1 MRPIA
6 AGREPSLIQLDTAA
20 RPGPPTDF
28 IYNDWYPAL
37 RTDTLRDPV
46 TTTLLNIPLLIGRK
60 RDGSLFALRDLCPH
74 RGIPLSAGWFDGE
87 TVQCK
92 YHGWRF
98 EPCSGRCEEI
108 PSLTSHDSLEPTK
121 IFANAFPIAERDG
134 YAWVYIPAPGAG
146 RITPTPTPTASL
158 TTPTAAD
165 PTTNSRHPEPQAK
178 DLRIS
183 DLSTAHNLPPIPELP
198 KFTRRFRTAHLS
210 ADLPCNVDHGI
221 IGLMDPA
228 HGPFVHQAWWWRS
241 AASIHEKT
249 KRFEPINSSDSDH
262 AGFRM
267 SPHAP
272 SSNSAP
278 YKLLG
283 RPVTTIDFTLPN
295 RRIETIVATKSGT
308 IYTPDDALSLNGE
321 RTDNGQRTTDP
332 LRWFSSLTTVT
343 PITPSTCRID
353 VVAAWN
359 IAYYV
364 PFVTPLVRFFGA
376 RFVAQDQ
383 QTMVEQAR
391 GLRSNPGLMLIDD
404 ADKPAKWYF
413 ALKQR
418 RLTGTGSHPLPGP
431 VELHWRS

>member
-6 AGREPSLIQLDTAA
+6 AGRAPELIQLDTAA
-20 RPGPPTDF
+20 KPGPPTEF
-28 IYNDWYPAL
+28 LYNDWYPAL
-37 RTDTLRDPV
+37 RTDALHEPR
-46 TTTLLNIPLLIGRK
+46 TTTLLNIPLLVGRK

-98 EPCSGRCEEI
+98 EPCTGRCEEI
-108 PSLTSHDSLEPTK
+108 PSLTTHDTLEPTK
-121 IFANAFPIAERDG
+121 IYANAFPVVERDG

-146 RITPTPTPTASL
+146 RITPEQI
-158 TTPTAAD
+158 D
-165 PTTNSRHPEPQAK
+165 Q
-178 DLRIS
+178 
-183 DLSTAHNLPPIPELP
+183 LSPIPDLP
-198 KFTRRFRTAHLS
+198 KFTARFRTSHLS

-228 HGPFVHQAWWWRS
+228 HGPFVHRAWWWRS

-249 KRFEPINSSDSDH
+249 KRFEPIVNSPDGAHD
-262 AGFRM
+262 GFRM

-295 RRIETIVATKSGT
+295 RRTETIVATKSGR
-308 IYTPDDALSLNGE
+308 IYTPDDALSGTTE
-321 RTDNGQRTTDP
+321 NGQRRTENSEP

-359 IAYYV
+359 IGYYI
-364 PFVTPLVRFFGA
+364 PFVTSLVRFFGA
-376 RFVAQDQ
+376 RFVGQDQ

-418 RLTGTGSHPLPGP
+418 RLTGRGEHPLQAP
-431 VELHWRS
+431 VDLHWRS